1 MQNPFEAITERLD
14 RLENLL
20 LSHVGHKT
28 EGTKNTTTQNE
39 YITRH
44 EAAVELG
51 VCLTTIDNLAKSG
64 RIKKYRFGGKIVRL
78 KISEVRTALESFKG
92 SWSRK
97 YEKNR

>member
-1 MQNPFEAITERLD
+1 MHNPFEAITERLD

-20 LSHVGHKT
+20 QSVVGQKT
-28 EGTKNTTTQNE
+28 DSTKDSPQNE

-51 VCLTTIDNLAKSG
+51 VCITTIDNLAKSG

-78 KISEVRTALESFKG
+78 KTSEVRTALESFKG
-92 SWSRK
+92 GWSRQF
-97 YEKNR
+97 EKNK

>member
-1 MQNPFEAITERLD
+1 MHNPFEAITERLD

-20 LSHVGHKT
+20 QSVVGQKT
-28 EGTKNTTTQNE
+28 DSTKDTPQNE

-44 EAAVELG
+44 EAARELG

-78 KISEVRTALESFKG
+78 KVSEVRTALESFKG

-97 YEKNR
+97 YERSR